1 MRTNRK
7 TLRSKNKL
15 GNIQMLN
22 CKSSLFKC
30 LKLGLITNGGLDM
43 QDLMIK
49 PEQVGNA
56 IKLRPNTKQFGK
68 IMWGESMCGMDDAQ
82 DKIVM
87 SDTHYIRGDSLVFG
101 KLPRARLG
109 YEPVALSAENAI
121 KYEFK

>member
-1 MRTNRK
+1 MQTKRK
-7 TLRSKNKL
+7 TLRNKNKL

-22 CKSSLFKC
+22 CKRSLFKC

-56 IKLRPNTKQFGK
+56 IKSSVHELSVK
-68 IMWGESMCGMDDAQ
+68 
-82 DKIVM
+82 
-87 SDTHYIRGDSLVFG
+87 
-101 KLPRARLG
+101 PRARLG
-109 YEPVALSAENAI
+109 YEPVALSAENSV